1 MVGGWKSG
9 KIEKIL
15 ISLIFVCLEMRKWN
29 GGRIEKVS
37 LYKFMHISLLK
48 NDTQL
53 KPKKG

>member
-1 MVGGWKSG
+1 MVEGWKSG

-15 ISLIFVCLEMRKWN
+15 ISLIFVYLEMKKWK

-48 NDTQL
+48 NDAQL